1 MASPINLSTYGLV
14 YLSACPLVRLSTC
27 PLVNLTTRPLVN
39 LSTRQLVHLLTCPL
53 RHSILIPNLQL
64 HHALIKSTIEVGDV
78 VKHTEDEGETAV
90 VVVAHIVFLG

>member
-1 MASPINLSTYGLV
+1 MASPINLSTYELV
-14 YLSACPLVRLSTC
+14 HLSACKLVRSS
-27 PLVNLTTRPLVN
+27 TRPLVYS
-39 LSTRQLVHLLTCPL
+39 STCPLVHLLTCPL
-53 RHSILIPNLQL
+53 RYCILIPNLQL